1 MAVKLVYRYLR
12 GYTLDP
18 GFSTQLDTMKFNQTT
33 YRVLW
38 ENLDKPENAGP
49 TGEYFEV
56 IDIDPPSNCYYEPIN
71 LDSVEVLSQ
80 NGLTPSEGNPQFHQ
94 QFVYTI
100 AMKTLEYFEQSL
112 GRKLIWNSRIVK
124 DPQGNPVKGK
134 NGRPIESYVQRIRL
148 YPHAF
153 RAANAYY
160 TTEKKAILFGYF
172 KAAQQIQGANFPNGA
187 VFACLSPDIVSHEVT
202 HALLDSIHPRFIENT
217 NPDVPAFHE
226 AFADIVALLQRFT
239 INELVIN
246 QFSKSDGSL
255 DKFTFLG
262 ELATQFGNA
271 MAHGRGALRSAIG
284 GTDKDGIW
292 KRSKPD
298 PTLYQT
304 RTEAHEL
311 GSVLVSTFFDALI
324 KIYNFKTQDLIRI
337 ATNGSGVLPQGVLQL
352 DLATRLAQEVC
363 EIAQH
368 LMKVAIRALDYCP
381 PVDITFGE
389 YLRALVTADIDFAPG
404 DDNNY
409 RIALIDAFRSWGIFP
424 DHVNTF
430 SEESLRWCTPDNFG
444 PLDRNSLGKMA
455 VFLRDKVRT
464 LSNLADRKEI
474 YTQSKVI
481 QAAFHDFLVG
491 KPQKNHS
498 NTPSAILSGPELES
512 LLPKLGLSTTVIGY
526 KELDGV
532 KLKQERT
539 SGMLPIEIHKIR
551 PAYRLGR
558 DGMILEQ
565 VIVTITQSTTILIE
579 TGRVD
584 LKTGSP
590 LVDRMKFRG
599 GCTIVFNMAEDFK
612 VNYLVTKNIASQD
625 RFTKQLAY
633 QQGKDDA
640 ALSFSDSMY
649 DDDNG
654 FSTINFANL
663 HFH

>member
-1 MAVKLVYRYLR
+1 MAAKLAYRYLR

-33 YRVLW
+33 YRILW
-38 ENLDKPENAGP
+38 EDLNAPENLGP
-49 TGEYFEV
+49 AGEYFEV

-71 LDSVEVLSQ
+71 LDSREVLSQ

-112 GRKLIWNSRIVK
+112 GRKLIWNSRVTHESGKIQEHYVK
-124 DPQGNPVKGK
+124 
-134 NGRPIESYVQRIRL
+134 RIRL

-153 RAANAYY
+153 RDANAYY
-160 TTEKKAILFGYF
+160 STEKKSILFGYF
-172 KAAQQIQGANFPNGA
+172 QAAQQIQGTNFPNGA
-187 VFACLSPDIVSHEVT
+187 VFACLSPDIISHEVT
-202 HALLDSIHPRFIENT
+202 HALLDSIHPRFLENT

-226 AFADIVALLQRFT
+226 AFADIIALLQRFT

-246 QFSKSDGSL
+246 QFAQSDGSF
-255 DKFTFLG
+255 DKFTYLG
-262 ELATQFGNA
+262 ELATQLGSA
-271 MAHGRGALRSAIG
+271 LSHGRGALRSAIG
-284 GTDKDGIW
+284 GRDENGNW
-292 KRSKPD
+292 KRSKAD

-304 RTEAHEL
+304 KTEAHDR

-324 KIYNFKTQDLIRI
+324 KVYNYKTQDLIRI

-363 EIAQH
+363 AIAQH
-368 LMKVAIRALDYCP
+368 LMRIAIRALDYCP
-381 PVDITFGE
+381 PLDITFGE
-389 YLRALVTADIDFAPG
+389 YLRALVTADIDFAPA

-430 SEESLRWCTPDNFG
+430 SEESLQWCTPDNFAQADKKA
-444 PLDRNSLGKMA
+444 LVKVAN
-455 VFLRDKVRT
+455 FLRGRVRT
-464 LSNLADRKEI
+464 LYNLSNREAI
-474 YTQSKVI
+474 YHESKKI
-481 QAAFHDFLVG
+481 QAALHDFLLG
-491 KPQKNHS
+491 KVQTDDNNDCKDEEQV
-498 NTPSAILSGPELES
+498 LGKKELES
-512 LLPKLGLSTTVIGY
+512 LLPKLGLSSTSVDYYDSGNQD
-526 KELDGV
+526 ENR
-532 KLKQERT
+532 KLMRQKNPGEP
-539 SGMLPIEIHKIR
+539 MPIEIHKVR
-551 PAYRLGR
+551 PAYRSGR
-558 DGMILEQ
+558 EGMILEQ
-565 VIVTITQSTTILIE
+565 VVVTITQSTTILIE

-584 LKTGSP
+584 EDTKEP
-590 LVDRMKFRG
+590 IMDEMKFRG
-599 GCTIVFNMAEDFK
+599 GCTLIFNMADEFK

-625 RFTKQLAY
+625 RFLKQLRY
-633 QQGKDDA
+633 QQGGDDA

-654 FSTINFANL
+654 FGTINFANL

>member
-1 MAVKLVYRYLR
+1 MDVKLVYRYLR

-38 ENLDKPENAGP
+38 EDLAEGP
-49 TGEYFEV
+49 AGEYFEV
-56 IDIDPPSNCYYEPIN
+56 IDIDPPSDCYYKPVDLN
-71 LDSVEVLSQ
+71 SVEVLSQ
-80 NGLTPSEGNPQFHQ
+80 NGLAPSEGNPQFHQ

-112 GRKLIWNSRIVK
+112 GRKLIWNSRFVK
-124 DPQGNPVKGK
+124 DDKGNFVKDEKGK
-134 NGRPIESYVQRIRL
+134 RVEEYVKSIRL

-160 TTEKKAILFGYF
+160 TTDKKAVLFGYF
-172 KAAQQIQGANFPNGA
+172 KAAQQIQGSNFPNGA
-187 VFACLSPDIVSHEVT
+187 VFSCLSPDIVSHEIT

-255 DKFTFLG
+255 DKFTYLG

-284 GTDKDGIW
+284 TTDEDGKW
-292 KRSKPD
+292 SRSKPD
-298 PTLYQT
+298 PLLYQT
-304 RTEAHEL
+304 KTEAHDR

-324 KIYNFKTQDLIRI
+324 KVYNFKTQDLIRI

-363 EIAQH
+363 EIAQR
-368 LMKVAIRALDYCP
+368 LLRIAIRALDYCP

-409 RIALIDAFRSWGIFP
+409 RVALIDAFRSWGIFP

-430 SEESLRWCTPDNFG
+430 SEESLRWCTPDNFSQY
-444 PLDRNSLGKMA
+444 DKASLGKMA
-455 VFLRDKVRT
+455 EFLRDRVRS
-464 LSNLADRKEI
+464 LSNLSDRAEI
-474 YTQSKVI
+474 FKQSKII

-491 KPQKNHS
+491 KPQVNKNGDS
-498 NTPSAILSGPELES
+498 TDAAVLSKKELES
-512 LLPKLGLSTTVIGY
+512 LLPNLGLSTSVIEY
-526 KELDGV
+526 FDDDNKPV
-532 KLKQERT
+532 KQKQK
-539 SGMLPIEIHKIR
+539 SGILPIEIHKIK

-565 VIVTITQSTTILIE
+565 VLVTITQSTTILIE
-579 TGRVD
+579 TGKINF
-584 LKTGSP
+584 KTGEP
-590 LVDRMKFRG
+590 VVDEMKFRG
-599 GCTIVFNMAEDFK
+599 GCTIIFNMADKFK
-612 VNYLVTKNIASQD
+612 VNYLVTKNIKSQD
-625 RFTKQLAY
+625 RFKKQLNY
-633 QQGKDDA
+633 QQGKDDG
-640 ALSFSDSMY
+640 ALSFSESMY

-654 FSTINFANL
+654 FGTVNFANL